1 MIKEYVPRA
10 KLTDDK
16 IKSAFEPYLQ
26 GEENLKY
33 WGFRVKQ
40 PNIFFIVLLLAIFIL
55 PGIIAVFWRTKNYL
69 YGLTDNNLLV
79 LVVASISNANVKKH
93 TQYSLSKLR
102 GKVTASTG
110 VLFTKIKIDD
120 SAKPFEAK
128 FHRAFSKNNRPH
140 AMAISEAITTG
151 S

>member
-1 MIKEYVPRA
+1 MT

-16 IKSAFEPYLQ
+16 IKLAFEQYLQ

-33 WGFRVKQ
+33 WAFGVKQ
-40 PNIFFIVLLLAIFIL
+40 PNIFLIVLLLALFIL
-55 PGIIAVFWRTKNYL
+55 QGIIAIFWLTKNYL
-69 YGLTDNNLLV
+69 IALTDNNLLV
-79 LVVASISNANVKKH
+79 LEVASISNANVKKH
-93 TQYSLSKLR
+93 TEYSLSKLR

-120 SAKPFEAK
+120 SAKLFEAK